1 MSAGPTYV
9 PEAIRLC
16 ADELLDAAD
25 ALADLMLDTVAG
37 GASIGFLH
45 PLDRATAARW
55 WRAQATAVRE
65 GRLSVRIVRD
75 GERIVGTVGVSF
87 ADKPNAR
94 HRAEIVKLM
103 VHRDARGKGLGRT
116 LLTAAEEAAAEA
128 GVTLLLLDTETG
140 SPAETLY
147 RSAGWTVIGV
157 VPGHAADPGGTLRPT
172 TFFYKDLG
180 NPKHL
185 GNSQDLGPVPAAV

>member
-1 MSAGPTYV
+1 MSTGLAYV
-9 PEAIRLC
+9 PEVIRLS
-16 ADELLDAAD
+16 AGELLDAAD
-25 ALADLMLDTVAG
+25 ALADLMVDTVAG

-45 PLDRATAARW
+45 PLDREAAVRW
-55 WRAQATAVRE
+55 WRAQAPAVRE
-65 GRLSVRIVRD
+65 GRLSVRVVRD
-75 GERIVGTVGVSF
+75 GERITGTVGVAF

-116 LLTAAEEAAAEA
+116 LLTAAEEAAAGA

-172 TFFYKDLG
+172 TFLYK
-180 NPKHL
+180 
-185 GNSQDLGPVPAAV
+185 DLGPVPAQDPGPAPAAV